1 MMPVAEDDL
10 RIFADLGTDFKVESA
25 PDGITIFRFEMAAQ
39 KATISIPSSGCPI
52 KFSLGGHEITFSN
65 SRALLA
71 SEHFGDLRRWASN
84 QAAVLELSAKTH
96 PIPIEGE
103 FSWRDTPTPPQMIRL
118 DEFDEYLSQSTR
130 DELRVFVIDGP
141 AGIGKTTQI
150 SQLART
156 RARNFATKQEPL
168 LLHVESTGRVLQNL
182 DDLIAGSLQKIRAQP
197 TFDQLRVLVKH
208 GLVTLA
214 IDGFDELTDPNGYQ
228 LAWSQLG
235 GLLEDVR
242 GCGQVILSGRETFV
256 SMSRMVAALPI
267 LTRQTVSVAQYRL
280 REVDPQSAK
289 AWLLENG
296 LTREALED
304 ERIKDLLS
312 AGSYGL
318 RPFFLSTLVD
328 ADILSGLPH
337 NPSVDLL
344 AVLVE
349 ALITREQNKFG
360 DDVAQ
365 KISRTVLGNYVRNL
379 CEEIARDM
387 ADNQSEVLPGQSVMW
402 VAELCLPVGIDRDLG
417 KTLIHRAGVMPFLT
431 NDKDRNSVRFSHR
444 QYLVFFLSSNAIKTI
459 ARPEIPKYIRRNI
472 LGSEFLE
479 TFPKVLLN
487 LPGQLVLKFRDEALL
502 QLPELNTMDRSSGNV
517 ASLLLACC
525 CDYPPDKTVSL
536 RHVSIDEVY
545 LRGEVPSMEL
555 TGVTISILHAERT
568 DLTALRFC
576 GENTIVS
583 LQVDDLTCFPPD
595 FPVPLW
601 LEDNGRTLRD
611 RAQIIERINGSAA
624 KKELPTKY
632 LPFDPTL
639 LNRILRYRPFWLR
652 DDLEDA
658 EPAGKRIVGHADWH
672 RALQWLERE
681 DLVRVDERFGA
692 SGRPAKF
699 IHFRIPEI
707 CEKVLE
713 SDESP

>member
-1 MMPVAEDDL
+1 MMQISKDDL
-10 RIFADLGTDFKVESA
+10 RIFADLGTDFNVETNI
-25 PDGITIFRFEMAAQ
+25 DGNNIFRFEMGAQ
-39 KATISIPSSGCPI
+39 KATISIPPSGCPI
-52 KFSLGGHEITFSN
+52 CFSLGEHQTTFSN
-65 SRALLA
+65 ARVLLA
-71 SEHFGDLRRWASN
+71 SDHFGDLRRWASN
-84 QAAVLELSAKTH
+84 QAAVLELNAKVR
-96 PIPIEGE
+96 PIPIKGE
-103 FSWRDTPTPPQMIRL
+103 FSKGDNPENSQMITIT
-118 DEFDEYLSQSTR
+118 EFDEYLSQPIE

-150 SQLART
+150 SQLARS
-156 RARNFATKQEPL
+156 RARNFGMKQERL
-168 LLHVESTGRVLQNL
+168 VLHVESTGRVLQNL
-182 DDLIAGSLQKIRAQP
+182 DDLIAGSLQKIRAKP
-197 TFDQLRVLVKH
+197 TFDQLRVLVRH
-208 GLVTLA
+208 GLITLA

-228 LAWSQLG
+228 LAWSQLAS
-235 GLLEDVR
+235 LLEDVC
-242 GCGQVILSGRETFV
+242 GYGQVILSGRETFV

-267 LTRQTVSVAQYRL
+267 LTRPKVSVAQYRL
-280 REVDPQSAK
+280 REVDPNSAK

-318 RPFFLSTLVD
+318 RPFFLSTLAD

-360 DDVAQ
+360 DDVVQ
-365 KISRTVLGNYVRNL
+365 QISRPVLGDYIRNL

-402 VAELCLPVGIDRDLG
+402 VAELCLPEGLDRDLG

-431 NDKDRNSVRFSHR
+431 TDKDRNAVRFSHR
-444 QYLVFFLSSNAIKTI
+444 QYLVFFLSSNAVKTL

-487 LPGQLVLKFRDEALL
+487 LPVQIVLKFRDEALS
-502 QLPELNTMDRSSGNV
+502 QLPDLNTMDRSSGNV
-517 ASLLLACC
+517 ASLILACC
-525 CDYPPDKTVSL
+525 CDYPPDKRFSL
-536 RHVSIDEVY
+536 IHVSIDEVY
-545 LRGEVPSMEL
+545 LRGEVPSIEL
-555 TGVTISILHAERT
+555 KGVTISVLHAEST
-568 DLTALRFC
+568 DLRALKFS

-583 LQVDDLTCFPPD
+583 MQVDDLTCFPPD
-595 FPVPLW
+595 FPAPLW
-601 LEDNGRTLRD
+601 LEDKGRTLRD
-611 RAQIIERINGSAA
+611 REQIRARIGISAQKAEMR
-624 KKELPTKY
+624 TKN

-652 DDLEDA
+652 NDLEDA
-658 EPAGKRIVGHADWH
+658 EPTGKHIVGHVDWN
-672 RALQWLERE
+672 RALQWLESE
-681 DLVRVDERFGA
+681 SLVRVDERFGA

-707 CEKVLE
+707 REKLNL
-713 SDESP
+713 